1 MRKALGVTLAAS
13 LAIGANGAFAA
24 GELHIF
30 NWGNYTNPE
39 LIKKFEEKYSVK
51 VTLDGYDSNDG
62 MLAKVK
68 AGASGYDIVVPSDY
82 MVQIMIKEGLLL
94 KTEPNKM
101 SNFSNMKKEFVDVF
115 WDPGRS
121 YSVPWQWGT
130 TGISVNKS
138 VYDPGDKP
146 NDKWSWSLIFD
157 PPAALDGQV
166 NVVPEMNDVINAG
179 LRYLGKPFCNS
190 NKADL
195 KLLND
200 TLQSAK
206 PHWRTIEYGTIEKL
220 TSKDAAAS
228 VNWNGASMRARLQN
242 PDIMYVYPKEG
253 IGGWMD
259 NVVVLKDAP
268 NPDNAKLFQNF
279 IMEPENAA
287 LISMFARY
295 ANGISGSEKFMD
307 EEMRTAPEI
316 NPPAGTPTPTFVEAC
331 PREVNDLYTRIWN
344 NLLK

>member
-1 MRKALGVTLAAS
+1 MRKAIGMTLAAG
-13 LAIGANGAFAA
+13 LALGANGAWAA

-39 LIKKFEEKYSVK
+39 LIKKFEEAYDVT
-51 VTLDGYDSNDG
+51 VTLDGYDSNDA
-62 MLAKVK
+62 MLAKVQ

-101 SNFSNMKKEFVDVF
+101 SNFGNMKKEFVDVF
-115 WDPGRS
+115 WDPGRE

-130 TGISVNKS
+130 TGVSVNKT
-138 VYDPGDKP
+138 VFDPGAEP
-146 NDKWSWSLIFD
+146 NENWSWSLIFD
-157 PPAALDGQV
+157 PPETLVGGI

-179 LRYLGKPFCNS
+179 WRYLGKPFCNG
-190 NKADL
+190 NKDDL
-195 KLLND
+195 KALND
-200 TLQSAK
+200 LLQGAK
-206 PHWRTIEYGTIEKL
+206 PKWRTMEYGTIEKL

-228 VNWNGASMRARLQN
+228 VNWNGASMRARLQL
-242 PDIMYVYPKEG
+242 DEIMYVYPKEG

-268 NPDNAKLFQNF
+268 NPDNAKLFQDF
-279 IMEPENAA
+279 IMIPENAA

-295 ANGISGSEKFMD
+295 ANGIEGSAEFMD

-316 NPPAGTPTPTFVEAC
+316 NPPAGTPTPSFVEAC
-331 PREVNDLYTRIWN
+331 PREVNDFYTKIWN